1 MIARRVSVGEDCP
14 LEFRIVS
21 GRLIKVVALL
31 AVATHVWVTLIV
43 APWHQLDEHVLPAA
57 TGVRESSDPP
67 LVKRCSCGHHSCD
80 RNSTTTGDPKDQA
93 PTQVPHSPDHDEHCP
108 LCHVL
113 SQPFASIVESPTV
126 AYCELTEV
134 LVATPAPQSS
144 ARFLCRPVSRGPPLI

>member
-1 MIARRVSVGEDCP
+1 M
-14 LEFRIVS
+14 
-21 GRLIKVVALL
+21 KTVALL
-31 AVATHVWVTLIV
+31 AVAAHVWVTLIV

-57 TGVRESSDPP
+57 TGVRECGDSP
-67 LVKRCSCGHHSCD
+67 LVKRCSCGHHSYD
-80 RNSTTTGDPKDQA
+80 RSSTATGDSKEQA
-93 PTQVPHSPDHDEHCP
+93 PAQTPHAPDHDEHCP